1 MACVI
6 LTGISNG
13 MKNNNVSGKYRK
25 KIERSKK
32 EEGEYG
38 AGKKDF
44 GICEKCNAV
53 YYYKSWKHGFSNYKH
68 LNENK
73 SINFITCPACKMIK
87 DKKFE
92 GKVIFENVP
101 KEYREEILNNIKNTG
116 ERAYKRDPMDR
127 VIEVSEPGDNIEVT
141 TTENQLARNIARQIE
156 RAHKGA
162 KADIKW
168 SKEES
173 TARIVVRFG

>member
-1 MACVI
+1 MLCDCAVA
-6 LTGISNG
+6 TSYG
-13 MKNNNVSGKYRK
+13 MKDNIVSGKYRK
-25 KIERSKK
+25 KIERSNK

-44 GICEKCNAV
+44 GICEKCDAV
-53 YYYKSWKHGFSNYKH
+53 YYYKSWKHGFTDYKH

-73 SINFITCPACKMIK
+73 EINFITCPACKMIA

-92 GKVIFENVP
+92 GKVIFKNVP

-127 VIEVSEPGDNIEVT
+127 IIEVREAENDIEVT

-173 TARIVVRFG
+173 TARIVVRFP